1 MTEGMTSGC
10 GNARDQFGRGKG
22 LLLRNATGD
31 QCGINPN
38 AKSSYDLDA
47 DRPIYPWQPLEKKG
61 GEGKVSRDFVYGAM
75 TLMLA
80 AGLVA
85 ALTFLQGAFSL

>member
-1 MTEGMTSGC
+1 MPWKW
-10 GNARDQFGRGKG
+10 A
-22 LLLRNATGD
+22 LLFDLPTVGFKVS
-31 QCGINPN
+31 CFSGINPN

>member
-1 MTEGMTSGC
+1 LGMTIGR

-22 LLLRNATGD
+22 LLLRDATGTE
-31 QCGINPN
+31 CGVNPN
-38 AKSSYDLDA
+38 ARSSYA
-47 DRPIYPWQPLEKKG
+47 RTQIIPIRPWQPLEKKG